1 MESGNAT
8 CNERINAIDRA
19 EAVKEHSWNNTL
31 SELQEK
37 VENGT
42 ATFNKR
48 IDAMDQTHQKLVE
61 IAKKVEWEERLSE
74 LEKEV
79 EQIWGRMDKL
89 KSD

>member
-1 MESGNAT
+1 MESGNVT
-8 CNERINAIDRA
+8 CNERINAINLA
-19 EAVKEHSWNNTL
+19 EEVKEHSWNKTL
-31 SELQEK
+31 SELEEK
-37 VENGT
+37 VKKGT

>member
-1 MESGNAT
+1 MT
-8 CNERINAIDRA
+8 CNERINAINLT
-19 EAVKEHSWNNTL
+19 ETVKENSWNNKL
-31 SELQEK
+31 SELKEK

-48 IDAMDQTHQKLVE
+48 IDAMDQTQQKLVE

-79 EQIWGRMDKL
+79 EQIRERMDKL
-89 KSD
+89 KSG